1 MYVTCTAVSN
11 WISIPLQEYILK
23 NETVRSQ
30 SKAIATAETTF
41 ANKCRRFNPCHIM
54 MPFCEGKEED
64 EQC

>member
-1 MYVTCTAVSN
+1 MK
-11 WISIPLQEYILK
+11 Q
-23 NETVRSQ
+23 VRSQ